1 MRLMHPPKKIEVE
14 RVDTNGVPTQISYQ
28 GNFIAVRN
36 AAGPERID
44 SGWWQGATQQRDYY
58 RIALTSGSWL
68 WIYRDRRDQNWYL
81 HGEFD

>member
-1 MRLMHPPKKIEVE
+1 LMHPPKKIEVE